1 MIGERNEMKRT
12 TILFSILCVLSLIT
26 CLTASCTTNKP
37 KEEIILRVAVAQP
50 AADPITQIIEESA
63 KKFNERTNGQ
73 YTMNIYPSETL
84 VKMTESLDA
93 VRTGAIEMM
102 AATPWPAYA
111 GVDIRLGELIYV
123 FDDFDANVA
132 AAQDPEFVEIHNDI
146 FVNNFNQI
154 VLSAFPTGI
163 PQVVSRKPV
172 KQLEDW
178 DGLLIAVPAPV
189 AADFVTLLGGAPITV
204 PWTEYYAALE
214 KGVADAV
221 MCGTNQ
227 AVDQKLTDVS
237 SYVTICNPY
246 SVFGGYNVNLDVWNA
261 LPNNIQK
268 ILEEESLASAVAID
282 EYYSDF
288 FRNDV
293 DKLTALGID
302 VTVLSGAEHE
312 RWKAKT
318 TEYVNEQL
326 SGLGEFGERIV
337 EVADRANAAN

>member
-1 MIGERNEMKRT
+1 MKRT
-12 TILFSILCVLSLIT
+12 TILFSTLCILSLVT
-26 CLTASCTTNKP
+26 CLIASCTANKP

-50 AADPITQIIEESA
+50 AADPMTQIIEESA
-63 KKFNERTNGQ
+63 KKFNERANGQ
-73 YTMNIYPSETL
+73 CTMKIYPSETL

-111 GVDIRLGELIYV
+111 GLDIRLGELIYV

-132 AAQDPEFVEIHNDI
+132 ASQDPEFLEVHNDI
-146 FVNNFNQI
+146 FVNSFNQY

-163 PQVVSRKPV
+163 PQLISRKPI

-178 DGLLIAVPAPV
+178 DGLLIAVSAPV

-227 AVDQKLTDVS
+227 AVDMKITDVS
-237 SYVTICNPY
+237 SYATICNPY
-246 SVFGGYNVNLDVWNA
+246 SVFGGYNVNLDIWNS
-261 LPNNIQK
+261 LPENIQE
-268 ILEEESLASAVAID
+268 ILREESLASAEAIN
-282 EYYSDF
+282 EYYSEF
-288 FRNDV
+288 FRKDIDN
-293 DKLTALGID
+293 LAALGMD
-302 VTVLSGAEHE
+302 VTVLAGAEHE
-312 RWKAKT
+312 RWKAQT
-318 TEYVNEQL
+318 TEYVNEHL
-326 SGLGEFGERIV
+326 AGLGEFGERIV